1 MDKLLI
7 GEVIYRLRKEK
18 GITQEQ
24 LANFIG
30 VSTAAVS
37 KWESGNSYPDI
48 TLLPVIATIFNVT
61 IDMLLNF
68 KIELS
73 HEEVMK
79 IYSECE
85 SIFSINNLEKAI
97 EVSKSYVNRHPGSYY
112 LKSRIGFLFN
122 LYSWKGNT
130 EETSMDMMEYSIE
143 LFEDVAQ
150 NCSKVELVEAALFQ
164 LGSIYSIIG
173 KEDKAIDTLNKIPKS
188 QCDPN
193 MILASIYI
201 ERNEFK
207 KSRELLQ
214 SKLYQSINNIS
225 LVCMGLANS
234 YFKEGKDLNIIE
246 RYYNLIIDIKNTL
259 SHKGDL
265 TLPLSMDYLN
275 FA

>member
-122 LYSWKGNT
+122 LYSWKG
-130 EETSMDMMEYSIE
+130 
-143 LFEDVAQ
+143 
-150 NCSKVELVEAALFQ
+150 
-164 LGSIYSIIG
+164 
-173 KEDKAIDTLNKIPKS
+173 
-188 QCDPN
+188 
-193 MILASIYI
+193 
-201 ERNEFK
+201 R
-207 KSRELLQ
+207 
-214 SKLYQSINNIS
+214 
-225 LVCMGLANS
+225 
-234 YFKEGKDLNIIE
+234 
-246 RYYNLIIDIKNTL
+246 
-259 SHKGDL
+259 
-265 TLPLSMDYLN
+265 
-275 FA
+275 